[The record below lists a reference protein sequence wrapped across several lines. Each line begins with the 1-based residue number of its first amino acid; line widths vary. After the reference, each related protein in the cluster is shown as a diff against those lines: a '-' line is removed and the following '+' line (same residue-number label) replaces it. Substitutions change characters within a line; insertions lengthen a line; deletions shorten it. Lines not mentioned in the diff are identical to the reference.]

1 MQKKNGNYEKTILVL
16 ASILAIAGVG
26 FMIYDSQSLPD
37 KLAVAAVTPKSEL
50 NPPPTAV
57 VKQILQRL
65 TERATWVSPIIKGK
79 PVPLNKSILLLQK
92 GDQLFDLALP
102 EPRLREP
109 MTNEFLVKN
118 NLPNIESP
126 NVGDLDADGDSFTNL
141 EEFNGKTDPRDPA
154 SHPSAT
160 QKLFL
165 KSRIT
170 HDYIIKLNSTTPPYQ
185 VQRMKP
191 EPRASKF
198 VSPGDEWT
206 FDKGA
211 NIPVR
216 FKALEFKPN
225 IIKNPTTGLET
236 DMSELKCLDL
246 STKREFVLVKG
257 KETNLADYEAE
268 FEFRIGTP
276 EIRKVRENET
286 FQIPGIGA
294 TYKVI
299 SIEENQA
306 VIVEVEGPNPKG
318 EPITVKKG

>member
-1 MQKKNGNYEKTILVL
+1 MQKKNGNYEKTLLVL
-16 ASILAIAGVG
+16 ASILAIASVG

-37 KLAVAAVTPKSEL
+37 RLAVAQVTPKSEL
-50 NPPPTAV
+50 NPPPTAGL
-57 VKQILQRL
+57 KQILQRL
-65 TERATWVSPIIKGK
+65 MEKVTWVSPEIKGK

-102 EPRLREP
+102 DPALRPP

-141 EEFNGKTDPRDPA
+141 EEFNGKTDPRDAA

-160 QKLFL
+160 LKLFL

-185 VQRMKP
+185 VQRLKP
-191 EPRASKF
+191 EPRVSKF

-206 FDKGA
+206 FDRNA
-211 NIPVR
+211 PSR

-225 IIKNPTTGLET
+225 IVKNPTTGLET

-276 EIRKVRENET
+276 EIRKVREGET

-306 VIVEVEGPNPKG
+306 VIVEVEGSNPKG